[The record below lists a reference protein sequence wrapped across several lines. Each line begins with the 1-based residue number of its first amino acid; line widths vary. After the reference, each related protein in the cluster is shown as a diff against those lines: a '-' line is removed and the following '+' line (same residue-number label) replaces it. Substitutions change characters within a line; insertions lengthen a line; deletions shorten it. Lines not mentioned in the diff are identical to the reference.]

1 MEFFFEKKTELKF
14 EVSSVE
20 LNFNQNIILKN
31 FKINTANKLRIL
43 LY

>member
-20 LNFNQNIILKN
+20 LNFSQNIILKN
-31 FKINTANKLRIL
+31 FKIITANKLRIL

>member
-20 LNFNQNIILKN
+20 LNFSQNIILKN